1 MVVAFCPILAE
12 DDGWAFNL
20 KTFAI
25 LLYFIS
31 RTHSQSLKRS
41 KLHVFF
47 SQLLHLTIGRLHFA
61 AFNRQIQNLSIFG
74 FSSYF
79 LILYIVIIGALFIFD
94 VSIDEI
100 RQQTLEEVR
109 KRKFSVVISIHSSKN
124 RTYIVV

>member
-12 DDGWAFNL
+12 DDVWGFNL

-25 LLYFIS
+25 HLFFS
-31 RTHSQSLKRS
+31 SGTHTQSLKRS

-47 SQLLHLTIGRLHFA
+47 SHFLHLTIGRLHFA